1 MAQRKALRMIGSM
14 LLVAILFLSTT
25 CASSDRTL
33 FLGSDSSFPGENNR
47 SLAELPP
54 AEVSPP
60 DPQDLD
66 PDQLLELARRLL
78 KDGHAS
84 DAEKQIRTHLQLKP
98 DSAKGHYLLGLIL
111 FKQGKAVESLA
122 EYTEAAK
129 YQPPSSQDLKIV
141 ALDYVLLGNFAEAD
155 NWLTRATIWNPHDA
169 EAWYHLGRTKYNES
183 HFEQAVSA
191 FQRCLGLD
199 PGNVKAKSNLGL
211 SLAALGRFAEAE
223 KSYRNAIA
231 WQSAASSQVAEPYI
245 DLGALLLDQNRESD
259 ALPLLLQADTLSP
272 EDSRVPELLGKTYW
286 RQNKLKEAQLHL
298 EKAIR
303 LAKDNA
309 ANHYLLAQVYRKQG
323 MAEKAKAQFELAAT
337 LIASQR
343 TAPK

>member
-1 MAQRKALRMIGSM
+1 MAQRTALPLVGSM
-14 LLVAILFLSTT
+14 VLVVILFLSTT
-25 CASSDRTL
+25 CASSARAV
-33 FLGSDSSFPGENNR
+33 FLASAASFPGENNR
-47 SLAELPP
+47 SPAEWPR

-60 DPQDLD
+60 DTQDHD
-66 PDQLLELARRLL
+66 PDQLLELARSLL

-84 DAEKQIRTHLQLKP
+84 DAEKQVRAHLQLKP

-129 YQPPSSQDLKIV
+129 YQSPSSQDLKIV

-155 NWLTRATIWNPHDA
+155 NWLTRATIWNPRDA

-183 HFEQAVSA
+183 HFARAVSA
-191 FQRCLGLD
+191 FQRCLELD
-199 PGNVKAKSNLGL
+199 PVNIKAEANLGL
-211 SLAALGRFAEAE
+211 SLAALGRSAEAE
-223 KSYRNAIA
+223 KSYRNAIS
-231 WQSAASSQVAEPYI
+231 WQSAASSKVAEPYI
-245 DLGALLLDQNRESD
+245 DLGALLLDQNRDSD
-259 ALPLLLQADTLSP
+259 ALPLLLQADAISP

-286 RQNKLKEAQLHL
+286 RQNNLTEAQLQL
-298 EKAIR
+298 EKAIN
-303 LAKDNA
+303 LAKDNP

-323 MAEKAKAQFELAAT
+323 MAEKAKTQFELAAT